1 VGIEP
6 LPAVRVDE
14 EPTTAPPAAAP
25 ATTAIGVPAEG
36 GPSTPQ
42 LEEEVEQAYRRYW
55 ELYSEALYTLDTS
68 RVGQVAANEELR
80 RIEDEVSGF
89 RARARAV
96 RVDVSHSYLIVDVTD
111 AGATVYDEITDRSF
125 LIDPGTKEPSRGPDT
140 AHLVKDIFYFRKV
153 DGAWKVTRSLRQEG

>member
-25 ATTAIGVPAEG
+25 ATMAIGLPAEG

-55 ELYSEALYTLDTS
+55 DLYSEALYTLDTS

-80 RIEDEVSGF
+80 RIEEEVSGF
-89 RARARAV
+89 RAQARAV
-96 RVDVSHSYLIVDVTD
+96 RADVSHSYLIVDVTD

-125 LIDPGTKEPSRGPDT
+125 LIDPATKEPSQGPGT
-140 AHLVKDIFYFRKV
+140 AHLVKDIYYFRKV